1 MTSSNDPSVFEYGV
15 DGPKLIVV
23 GLDGSDSSWRAA
35 AYAAGLA
42 RRQHSK
48 LVLVYVQTLAAGAFA
63 QASGV
68 VYDSGSQVADQLLT
82 EIRDHVVRFGE
93 HQHVNWEFRT
103 FRGDPAMGL
112 AAVGDELRTDA
123 IVVGTSESAGHR
135 IFGSVAVRL
144 VKLGRWPV
152 TVVP

>member
-1 MTSSNDPSVFEYGV
+1 MTGFEYGV

-35 AYAAGLA
+35 AYAAGSA
-42 RRQHSK
+42 RRQRSK
-48 LVLVYVQTLAAGAFA
+48 LVLVYVQTLGAGAFA

-68 VYDSGSQVADQLLT
+68 LYDSGTQAADDLLG
-82 EIRDHVVRFGE
+82 EIKAHVLRFGE
-93 HQHVNWEFRT
+93 QEHVTWEFRT
-103 FRGDPAMGL
+103 FRGDPATGL
-112 AAVGDELRTDA
+112 AAVADELRADA
-123 IVVGTSESAGHR
+123 IVVGTSERAGHR